1 MGGVRT
7 DEREGGIPHTKPVG
21 LSESGIRPNNS
32 DKRYEGHA
40 VLPRLHVLAYV
51 RVYLRIDA
59 DGLADVIEAVPF
71 QQFGKAAF
79 QHGDLLWTAIH
90 QGADEHDQA

>member
-1 MGGVRT
+1 MPSSCDCT
-7 DEREGGIPHTKPVG
+7 YSPYI
-21 LSESGIRPNNS
+21 
-32 DKRYEGHA
+32 
-40 VLPRLHVLAYV
+40 

-79 QHGDLLWTAIH
+79 QHGDLLWTAIIR
-90 QGADEHDQA
+90 ALMNMTRLDPERIFS